1 MVSDS
6 RSRWE
11 LKANQTYSADSD
23 IIRLDMF
30 GTDLIVLNSYE
41 VATDLLDK
49 RGTIYSDRP
58 ILTMLGELCVPSSR
72 LLSVEI
78 G

>member
-1 MVSDS
+1 
-6 RSRWE
+6 
-11 LKANQTYSADSD
+11 
-23 IIRLDMF
+23 MF

-58 ILTMLGELCVPSSR
+58 ILTMLGELCVPSWP